1 MTYIEELA
9 TIDQR
14 TVFFLFKKKKKPKK
28 KIKIN
33 ERFSLWLFVTG
44 MFG

>member
-14 TVFFLFKKKKKPKK
+14 TVKKKTKKTTTEKK
-28 KIKIN
+28 KKIN
-33 ERFSLWLFVTG
+33 ERFSLWLFLTG
-44 MFG
+44 IFG